1 MDLIEEIKK
10 IKEQLSK
17 LEKFV
22 ADIEPLLIIADI
34 KVGEQFVYGGR
45 NYTKLNEECLSL

>member
-17 LEKFV
+17 LEKICSRHRAV
-22 ADIEPLLIIADI
+22 DNCRYKGWRAI
-34 KVGEQFVYGGR
+34 
-45 NYTKLNEECLSL
+45 CLWW